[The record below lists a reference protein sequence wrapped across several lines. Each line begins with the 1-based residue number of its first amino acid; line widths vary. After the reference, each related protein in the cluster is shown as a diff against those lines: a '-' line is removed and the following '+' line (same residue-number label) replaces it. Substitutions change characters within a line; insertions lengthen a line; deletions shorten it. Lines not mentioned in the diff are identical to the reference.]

1 MNKLNCLIFDDHP
14 LVCVAIKYLLE
25 ELGVASEVITAT
37 SSRAALTAIKECD
50 IELLILDVNLSDCDG
65 FDFYKRI
72 KSHGYS
78 GKVIFFSAE
87 TSQMYSQM
95 AFRSGADGYVC
106 KSENHEILK
115 DAIEAVS
122 KGYSF
127 FKFKQVASEA
137 KAAPQLSSRESAVM
151 KYLLQ
156 GKSNRDIAEVLSI
169 SDKTV
174 STYKRRVLDKFNVDN
189 IVELTRIAG
198 DLKDVI

>member
-25 ELGVASEVITAT
+25 ELGVANEVLTAT
-37 SSRAALTAIKECD
+37 SSRAALTAVKECD

-72 KSHGYS
+72 KAHGYE

-87 TSQMYSQM
+87 TGQVYSQM

-127 FKFKQVASEA
+127 FKFKQVASEV
-137 KAAPQLSSRESAVM
+137 KAVPQLSSRESAVM

-156 GKSNRDIAEVLSI
+156 GKSNRDIAQVLSI

-189 IVELTRIAG
+189 IVELTRVAG
-198 DLKDVI
+198 DLKDAI